1 VTRSRP
7 RAAVRDPRFGRTS
20 ELPSED
26 PYLAGHYGAG
36 MVRGFQQ
43 RDARGHVKAL
53 SYLKHYTMY
62 SDQNQAQPGN
72 ESMHD
77 LHESYLRQYRIAFQ
91 QGGASGA
98 SAPPPL
104 RAPPLRRGCSSRD
117 SPPAPLPRGAQCAA
131 TTRSTASARAA
142 TRTS

>member
-1 VTRSRP
+1 
-7 RAAVRDPRFGRTS
+7 VRDPRFGRTS

-72 ESMHD
+72 VSMHD

-91 QGGASGA
+91 QG
-98 SAPPPL
+98 
-104 RAPPLRRGCSSRD
+104 GCSSRD